1 MRRFGFYAKR
11 QAGGTVTGLIVG
23 LIIGLSI
30 AVVVG
35 LTIMK
40 MPLPFVD
47 RLGKQS
53 EPAGELGDPN
63 KTMPGGARERRER
76 LADEDAGA
84 DATSPATGVAAKK
97 LPEPLTEPAA
107 TIESVIKSR
116 TAVTERAASEKNVAT
131 PTAPPPP
138 TPTPTPTPTP
148 SSSPT
153 AATAAT
159 PSIAAAND
167 EKFTYYLQAGAF
179 REIADAENTKAKLAL
194 LGVAATVAERR
205 SELGSLFRVRIG
217 PFTEVEA
224 MNRARSRLSDN
235 GVDAAVVRVPK

>member
-11 QAGGTVTGLIVG
+11 QAGGTLTGLIVG

-84 DATSPATGVAAKK
+84 DATSPAAGVAVKK
-97 LPEPLTEPAA
+97 LPEPLPEPAV

-116 TAVTERAASEKNVAT
+116 AAATERAASEKNVAT

-138 TPTPTPTPTP
+138 APTP
-148 SSSPT
+148 SSAPT

-159 PSIAAAND
+159 PSTAAAND

>member
-11 QAGGTVTGLIVG
+11 QAGGTLTGLIVG

-84 DATSPATGVAAKK
+84 DATSPAAGVAAKK
-97 LPEPLTEPAA
+97 LPEPLPEPAA

-116 TAVTERAASEKNVAT
+116 AAATERAASEKNVAT

-138 TPTPTPTPTP
+138 APTP
-148 SSSPT
+148 SSAPT

-159 PSIAAAND
+159 PSTAAAND

>member
-84 DATSPATGVAAKK
+84 DATSPAAGVAAKK
-97 LPEPLTEPAA
+97 LPEPLPEPAA

-116 TAVTERAASEKNVAT
+116 AAATERAASEKNVAT

-138 TPTPTPTPTP
+138 APTP
-148 SSSPT
+148 SSAPT

-159 PSIAAAND
+159 PSTAAAND
-167 EKFTYYLQAGAF
+167 EKFTYSLQAGAF

>member
-84 DATSPATGVAAKK
+84 DATSPAAGVAVKK
-97 LPEPLTEPAA
+97 LPEPLPEPAA

-116 TAVTERAASEKNVAT
+116 TAATERAASEKNVAT

-138 TPTPTPTPTP
+138 
-148 SSSPT
+148 
-153 AATAAT
+153 
-159 PSIAAAND
+159 
-167 EKFTYYLQAGAF
+167 
-179 REIADAENTKAKLAL
+179 
-194 LGVAATVAERR
+194 RR
-205 SELGSLFRVRIG
+205 R
-217 PFTEVEA
+217 
-224 MNRARSRLSDN
+224 
-235 GVDAAVVRVPK
+235 

>member
-11 QAGGTVTGLIVG
+11 QAGGTLTGLIVG

-84 DATSPATGVAAKK
+84 DATSPAAGVAAKK
-97 LPEPLTEPAA
+97 LPEPLPEPAV

-116 TAVTERAASEKNVAT
+116 AAATERAASEKNVAT

-138 TPTPTPTPTP
+138 APTP
-148 SSSPT
+148 SSAPT

-159 PSIAAAND
+159 PSTAAAND

>member
-11 QAGGTVTGLIVG
+11 QAGGTLTGLIVG

-76 LADEDAGA
+76 LARAHWDERSCASYVCRGA
-84 DATSPATGVAAKK
+84 TDVKHTRHPQSQTK
-97 LPEPLTEPAA
+97 
-107 TIESVIKSR
+107 TI
-116 TAVTERAASEKNVAT
+116 
-131 PTAPPPP
+131 
-138 TPTPTPTPTP
+138 
-148 SSSPT
+148 
-153 AATAAT
+153 
-159 PSIAAAND
+159 
-167 EKFTYYLQAGAF
+167 
-179 REIADAENTKAKLAL
+179 
-194 LGVAATVAERR
+194 LGC
-205 SELGSLFRVRIG
+205 
-217 PFTEVEA
+217 
-224 MNRARSRLSDN
+224 D
-235 GVDAAVVRVPK
+235 